1 MGGSRQWGIAF
12 KWAKHT
18 ERSVKITVYGFQRS
32 FYGRRMKKSEWE
44 SGEEGYWSEKKG
56 IYKQWFQGHCA
67 DWLREKRY
75 TQESSSCA
83 LVAAASALWFF
94 FVLFCFTF
102 FEYGY
107 AWSLGSCGVSSLQQ
121 QSSQLIWSSTS
132 SHTGQLLMYSVWLK
146 WPRSSMSEASSRGC
160 WISTL
165 VHTHL

>member
-1 MGGSRQWGIAF
+1 MGGSWQWGIAF

-44 SGEEGYWSEKKG
+44 SGEQGYWSKKKG

-83 LVAAASALWFF
+83 LVAAASGLWIFWF
-94 FVLFCFTF
+94 CFVLFYFL
-102 FEYGY
+102 
-107 AWSLGSCGVSSLQQ
+107 WVWVRLISLLLRRVIPSATEQPVNLELHLVSHWAAPRVSSLAE
-121 QSSQLIWSSTS
+121 
-132 SHTGQLLMYSVWLK
+132 V
-146 WPRSSMSEASSRGC
+146 AS
-160 WISTL
+160 
-165 VHTHL
+165 